1 MTRPLLTIA
10 VACLMAIGCSSETP
24 QPAGERPPDLLL
36 FVIDT
41 LRADHLSTYGYHRPT
56 SPRLDALAARGVV
69 FEDATSQS
77 SWTLPSMASML
88 SGRRMFENA
97 RRLPTSVPSLAERL
111 QDAGYETAAFV
122 GNPAV
127 SRASGFARGFDH
139 FITRDDTGGITWD
152 APDLE
157 AAVRAWH
164 AEHPPGDAPRFLYI
178 HYLDPHWPYV
188 PAEEVTLDGEPKLA
202 DDTLEAWMELVRE
215 SPWLQRHFNDDRESI
230 LADLDAYDREIL
242 VTDASLGR
250 LLDTL
255 GTREHVVVVSADH
268 GEGLWDHPHYED
280 VVSDDLEREG
290 RTLEQATLRDL
301 FFRDHSYH
309 MYEELIATP
318 LIAAGPGLPTGARVD
333 VPVENVDIAPTL
345 LRAAGL
351 TVDPALDGLP
361 LQDVAGTGATRPFV
375 YAHAKEA
382 TAVRRTSD
390 ATKLAFPTPT
400 GDHFGMPM
408 QLYDLAADPHERRN
422 IASRDRKLNGDELE
436 RLRALIA
443 QREKVAEAFDLF
455 DGEDAGAI
463 DDAVRRAMAELGY
476 VGKGF
481 EDEEEDGEEDAG
493 R

>member
-1 MTRPLLTIA
+1 MTRTLIPI
-10 VACLMAIGCSSETP
+10 VIACLVAAGCSNDTP
-24 QPAGERPPDLLL
+24 EPAGKRPPDLLL

-56 SPRLDALAARGVV
+56 SPQLDALAARGVV

-97 RRLPTSVPSLAERL
+97 RRLPSSVPSLAERL
-111 QDAGYETAAFV
+111 RATGYETAAFV

-127 SRASGFARGFDH
+127 SRAGGFDRGFDH
-139 FITRDDTGGITWD
+139 FITRDDTGGVTWN

-188 PAEEVTLDGEPKLA
+188 PAEDVSLAGEAKLA
-202 DDTLEAWMELVRE
+202 DDTLEAWLELVRE
-215 SPWLQRHFNDDRESI
+215 SPRLQQGFNDDRESI

-255 GTREHVVVVSADH
+255 GTRVHMVVVSADH
-268 GEGLWDHPHYED
+268 GEGLWDHQHYES

-290 RTLEQATLRDL
+290 RTLDQATLRDL

-318 LIAAGPGLPTGARVD
+318 LIAAGPGLPGGARVD
-333 VPVENVDIAPTL
+333 VPVENVDIVPTL

-351 TVDPALDGLP
+351 AVDPELDGLP
-361 LQDVAGTGATRPFV
+361 LQDVAGAGATRPFV

-408 QLYDLAADPHERRN
+408 QLYDLTADPHERRN
-422 IASRDRKLNGDELE
+422 IASRDRKLNEAELE

-443 QREKVAEAFDLF
+443 EREDAAEAFDLF

-481 EDEEEDGEEDAG
+481 EDEDPEEDDG